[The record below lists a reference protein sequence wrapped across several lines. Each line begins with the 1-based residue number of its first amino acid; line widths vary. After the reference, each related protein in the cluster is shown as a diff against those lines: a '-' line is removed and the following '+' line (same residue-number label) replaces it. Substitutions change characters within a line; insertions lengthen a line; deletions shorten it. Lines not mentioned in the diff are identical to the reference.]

1 MFYIVLAKEEPFEGC
16 GYHNAFRKD
25 MFVDGGKNYYEVQDS
40 LDKPLIYLSFL
51 TLLEMFCFSTRIWS
65 SCYVSWWSYRPDWN
79 GQRCLYPKLCRRR
92 KRGCYWWS
100 VLYTLSYVFSMV
112 IWRVI
117 GSLECVTGGYATD
130 DDIKNKCSWKSHFFN
145 HLHLEGRA
153 STKY

>member
-1 MFYIVLAKEEPFEGC
+1 MKAVVIIMHFERICLWMEERTIMKCKIVLTSFW
-16 GYHNAFRKD
+16 F
-25 MFVDGGKNYYEVQDS
+25 
-40 LDKPLIYLSFL
+40 IYLFL
-51 TLLEMFCFSTRIWS
+51 TILEMFCFSTRIWS

-100 VLYTLSYVFSMV
+100 VLYTRSYVFSMV

-130 DDIKNKCSWKSHFFN
+130 DDIKNKCSWKSHFLN